1 LLLEHELSYRTDGF
15 EANGVLIALLQNKYE
30 LQDRACSMPP
40 FWPFKRSKHNDDIDE
55 APPAP
60 IVYRKEQEVH
70 TEKHANSLERDE
82 NAYKD
87 ALALF
92 GGGDTTVKASKN
104 VAEHYDGV
112 TDQPLTSGEPE
123 VTKRFEWI
131 HHTDGYH
138 YKKMEN
144 GQFEPTPFV
153 KNEDG
158 SYSPYA

>member
-1 LLLEHELSYRTDGF
+1 
-15 EANGVLIALLQNKYE
+15 
-30 LQDRACSMPP
+30 MPP
-40 FWPFKRSKHNDDIDE
+40 FWPFKRSTQNDVLDE

-60 IVYRKEQEVH
+60 IVYRKDEEVH
-70 TEKHANSLERDE
+70 TEKHSTSLERDE

-87 ALALF
+87 ALALL

-104 VAEHYDGV
+104 VADDYDGV
-112 TDQPLTSGEPE
+112 TEQSPIPSESVVAE
-123 VTKRFEWI
+123 QFEWI

-144 GQFEPTPFV
+144 GQFEPTPYV

-158 SYSPYA
+158 SYSVYA